1 MIKRSFAED
10 FAAEWIAAWN
20 SHDLDRILSHYTDD
34 FQFSSPFIPTVAGE
48 PSGILNGREAIR
60 AYWSKALAR
69 RPDLHF
75 KFVSLMVGVES
86 IVIYYSRHDD
96 KFGAEYFEFNQDGKV
111 IRSSAHYAE

>member
-1 MIKRSFAED
+1 MITHSFAED

-20 SHDLDRILSHYTDD
+20 SHDLDRILLHYTDD

-75 KFVSLMVGVES
+75 KLVSLMVGVES
-86 IVIYYSRHDD
+86 IVIHYSRHDG
-96 KFGAEYFEFNQDGKV
+96 KFGAEHFEFNRDGKV
-111 IRSSAHYAE
+111 IKSSAHYAE